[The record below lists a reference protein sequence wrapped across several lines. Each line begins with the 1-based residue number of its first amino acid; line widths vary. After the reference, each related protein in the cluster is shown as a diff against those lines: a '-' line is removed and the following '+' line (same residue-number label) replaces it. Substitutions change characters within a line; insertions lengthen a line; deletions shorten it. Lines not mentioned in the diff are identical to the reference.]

1 VSAIRSSVEHSPSP
15 SVSAGM
21 QLRDW
26 VDLARVE
33 LRREE
38 GQTMTE
44 YGILLALIV
53 VGVVAVLVLMGPK
66 IVKAFSYVNANMP

>member
-1 VSAIRSSVEHSPSP
+1 
-15 SVSAGM
+15 M

-26 VDLARVE
+26 FELVRLQ

-44 YGILLALIV
+44 YGVLLALIV
-53 VGVVAVLVLMGPK
+53 VGVVAVLVVLGPK
-66 IVKAFSYVNANMP
+66 IVNAFSYVNNNMP